1 GGSRIRLLSQATET
15 TAPAP
20 LAKEERHAREI
31 DPKKAI
37 PREKLLGM
45 PLSRWRWEQAKR
57 VPESEQLDQLVG
69 SLAEAIKAVASFTR
83 VSGVP
88 DYREEW
94 DKNSIY
100 ESMGKGWRHNDV
112 CKRLLEVAL
121 CASGRLG
128 VVAYPNKP
136 PMTIDEVFGHF
147 IATVN
152 PLVGAGGLDANVPT
166 GTVIGL
172 FEEPD
177 DEGCIVDYNIDDAS
191 LQEELCLLRT
201 LQPGKN
207 LIGAGYAIYSGS
219 CELVLAV
226 KGQGVHG
233 FTLDSSVGEFILT
246 KPYMR
251 IPSRGSGYS
260 LDESRRDTWPKA
272 LQEHIDKL
280 RSGEGQSGKKFGY
293 RLVGSAVADVH
304 RTLVQGGIWGRPD
317 TDAGSDQYGGDR
329 TGGLTVLGESS
340 PLAFIVEEAGG
351 RAVDGHGERVLDI
364 YPETLRQKT
373 GLFLGGEEDIL
384 ELERALEAG
393 SRAERET
400 AVAEAEKAKTEAAS
414 AEKEEEKKEAEEEEE
429 EEEEPEVVAEAE
441 AVAEAAVDAEASM
454 EEEASPRGVVEEGGE
469 PALGGDDDDHE
480 PLVVAQKGDGTEK
493 NEEAAA

>member
-1 GGSRIRLLSQATET
+1 
-15 TAPAP
+15 
-20 LAKEERHAREI
+20 
-31 DPKKAI
+31 
-37 PREKLLGM
+37 
-45 PLSRWRWEQAKR
+45 
-57 VPESEQLDQLVG
+57 
-69 SLAEAIKAVASFTR
+69 
-83 VSGVP
+83 
-88 DYREEW
+88 
-94 DKNSIY
+94 
-100 ESMGKGWRHNDV
+100 
-112 CKRLLEVAL
+112 
-121 CASGRLG
+121 
-128 VVAYPNKP
+128 
-136 PMTIDEVFGHF
+136 MTIDEVFGHF

-272 LQEHIDKL
+272 LQEHVDKL
-280 RSGEGQSGKKFGY
+280 RSGEGESGKKFGY

-393 SRAERET
+393 SHADRET
-400 AVAEAEKAKTEAAS
+400 AVAEVAEVAEAEAAEEKAKTEAAA
-414 AEKEEEKKEAEEEEE
+414 AEKGEKKKEEEEE
-429 EEEEPEVVAEAE
+429 EEEEEEREEQEEDLEVVAEAEAEVEAEAVAE

-454 EEEASPRGVVEEGGE
+454 EEEASPGGVEEEGGE
-469 PALGGDDDDHE
+469 PALGGDDDDRE
-480 PLVVAQKGDGTEK
+480 PLVVAQKDDGTEK

>member
-1 GGSRIRLLSQATET
+1 
-15 TAPAP
+15 
-20 LAKEERHAREI
+20 
-31 DPKKAI
+31 
-37 PREKLLGM
+37 
-45 PLSRWRWEQAKR
+45 
-57 VPESEQLDQLVG
+57 
-69 SLAEAIKAVASFTR
+69 
-83 VSGVP
+83 
-88 DYREEW
+88 
-94 DKNSIY
+94 
-100 ESMGKGWRHNDV
+100 MGKGWRHNDV

-177 DEGCIVDYNIDDAS
+177 DEGCIVDYSIDDAS

-246 KPYMR
+246 KPYMS

-280 RSGEGQSGKKFGY
+280 RSGDGESGKKFGY
-293 RLVGSAVADVH
+293 RLVGSAVADLH

-317 TDAGSDQYGGDR
+317 TDEGSDQYGGDR

-393 SRAERET
+393 SRAECEPAEAAKAE
-400 AVAEAEKAKTEAAS
+400 AVAAEAEAAEEKAKVQAA
-414 AEKEEEKKEAEEEEE
+414 AAEKEDEEEEKEEEQEEEEQE
-429 EEEEPEVVAEAE
+429 EEIEPE
-441 AVAEAAVDAEASM
+441 AVAEAVAVAEAMVDAEASM
-454 EEEASPRGVVEEGGE
+454 EEGASPGVVEDEGGE
-469 PALGGDDDDHE
+469 PSVGGDDDDHE
-480 PLVVAQKGDGTEK
+480 PVVVA
-493 NEEAAA
+493 